1 MAGFVRVV
9 GVRRLEVPQA
19 EHDLRVG
26 EVDDIWIVRELVREM
41 KKRSYSD
48 SATALEVHRTSVIV
62 LTLSADAGLQKIFV
76 RPRRR

>member
-19 EHDLRVG
+19 EHDSRVG
-26 EVDDIWIVRELVREM
+26 EVDDIWIVREM

-62 LTLSADAGLQKIFV
+62 LTLSADGGVQKIFV

>member
-9 GVRRLEVPQA
+9 GVWRLEVPQA

-26 EVDDIWIVRELVREM
+26 EVDDIWIVREM
-41 KKRSYSD
+41 KKRAYSD

-62 LTLSADAGLQKIFV
+62 LTLSADAGVQKIFV
-76 RPRRR
+76 RPRHR